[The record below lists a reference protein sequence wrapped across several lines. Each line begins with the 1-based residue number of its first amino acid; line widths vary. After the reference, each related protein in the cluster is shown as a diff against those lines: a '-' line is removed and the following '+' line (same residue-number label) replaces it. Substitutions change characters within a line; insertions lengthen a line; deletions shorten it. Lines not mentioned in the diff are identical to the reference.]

1 MKTAASAAKKP
12 KATAATPAKRQTRPE
27 PPPEAF
33 DAVATLF
40 RVLSEPMRLRIIRV
54 IEDHGPLSV
63 SEIAARVQTA
73 QPTVSKHLRVLEEA
87 GLVRKRAVGTSVACS
102 IADESLVRLCEA
114 VCDRIRAGL
123 EVRASLLRLSGR

>member
-1 MKTAASAAKKP
+1 MKSTAGSAK
-12 KATAATPAKRQTRPE
+12 PAKRSRPE

-33 DAVATLF
+33 DAVAALF
-40 RVLSEPMRLRIIRV
+40 RVLSEPLRLRIIRV
-54 IEDHGPLSV
+54 IEDHGTLTV
-63 SEIAARVQTA
+63 SEIAAQVNTA

-87 GLVRKRAVGTSVACS
+87 GLVQKRPAGTAVVCS

-123 EVRASLLRLSGR
+123 ELRASLLRLAKR